1 MCRCRVRRK
10 SDAGT
15 ADEITSRSARAD
27 RTALARLD
35 QLPVLDRPARHEQLA
50 PFELAAV
57 HVVELHPLLPQLE
70 GGDVGDGTWHETPE
84 LRPAENV
91 RGCGRGSLDDCVQW
105 NTERQEPGHDRRETL
120 DEVDRIRVGVAADH
134 IGQEPLSNQDA
145 SRLDVE
151 ATAAVTEIE
160 DDPALTRRPDVV
172 PNPPIGV
179 AEAIPQPRE
188 AVSDDVS
195 RPKSSKDRL
204 ERRRRAGD
212 VDHQRQPGGVGRL
225 DSKLQRSNAVR
236 SNRLR
241 GYTDLDADDRVPVGV
256 DAAKAFLDARVGE
269 GLELPGEKGARE
281 TDGRDVQKGDDPLSC
296 LPHVAV
302 AERRVEVCAGASSV
316 DEGRH
321 PVDETD
327 RGGGNAKILPVEH
340 VDVQV
345 DQSRRDDQPFCV
357 DDLVAGLRRQ

>member
-1 MCRCRVRRK
+1 MT
-10 SDAGT
+10 AGRLST
-15 ADEITSRSARAD
+15 RSIEYAWASLLITS
-27 RTALARLD
+27 
-35 QLPVLDRPARHEQLA
+35 
-50 PFELAAV
+50 
-57 HVVELHPLLPQLE
+57 
-70 GGDVGDGTWHETPE
+70 
-84 LRPAENV
+84 
-91 RGCGRGSLDDCVQW
+91 GRNPS
-105 NTERQEPGHDRRETL
+105 P
-120 DEVDRIRVGVAADH
+120 I
-134 IGQEPLSNQDA
+134 SDA

-151 ATAAVTEIE
+151 AAAAVTEIE

-225 DSKLQRSNAVR
+225 DSELQRSNAVR

-241 GYTDLDADDRVPVGV
+241 GYTDLYADDRVPVGV

-357 DDLVAGLRRQ
+357 DDLVSGLRRQ